1 MVDVLTPIIGFIA
14 IVVALFLLSG
24 IRVLREWERMPVLRL
39 GRYVGLKGP
48 GIIYLVPLI
57 DRAPLK
63 ISTRLDTIQFR
74 TESTL
79 TKDNVPV
86 NVDSVLYMKP
96 VDLEKAV
103 LAVENYYQA
112 TQLASQTTLQEVIGK
127 VSLNELLAEREKVG
141 ARLREIIDEK
151 TESWGIKVT
160 SVEVR
165 DVIIP
170 ANLQDAMSRQAQA
183 ERERIARV
191 TLATAEFEASTKMIE
206 AAKAYESSPEGLRL
220 RWMNILYELGQQS
233 QTNTI
238 MLIPASMPEAGWPP
252 IGTYGFKDLTQAQQK
267 NATGE
272 KETTA
277 KRNPCHLAIRTNI
290 RIRRFFLLSLILP
303 K

>member
-1 MVDVLTPIIGFIA
+1 MSVNVLAPVIGFIG

-39 GRYVGLKGP
+39 GRYVGMRGP
-48 GIIYLVPLI
+48 GIIYLIPLI

-63 ISTRLDTIQFR
+63 ISTRLDTVQFR

-103 LAVENYYQA
+103 LQVENYVLA
-112 TQLASQTTLQEVIGK
+112 TQLASQTTLREVIGK
-127 VSLNELLAEREKVG
+127 VTLNELLAEREKVG

-160 SVEVR
+160 AVEVR

-191 TLATAEFEASTKMIE
+191 TLATAEFEAAGKMIE
-206 AAKAYESSPEGLRL
+206 AAKMYESSEQGLRL
-220 RWMNILYELGQQS
+220 RWMNIIYELGQQS
-233 QTNTI
+233 GTNTI
-238 MLIPASMPEAGWPP
+238 MLIPSSMPEAGWPP
-252 IGTYGFKDLTQAQQK
+252 VGTFGFKELPKGQP
-267 NATGE
+267 GE
-272 KETTA
+272 KPAKKTA
-277 KRNPCHLAIRTNI
+277 PRPE
-290 RIRRFFLLSLILP
+290 P
-303 K
+303 PQPEEPQE